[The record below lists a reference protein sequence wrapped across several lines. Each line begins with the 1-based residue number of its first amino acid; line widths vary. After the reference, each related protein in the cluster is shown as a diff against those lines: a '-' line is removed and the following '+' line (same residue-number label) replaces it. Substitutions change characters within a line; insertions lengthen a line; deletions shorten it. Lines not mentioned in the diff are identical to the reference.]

1 MGGKRNY
8 LTNFWTQCPEVA
20 DIPDG
25 VYDIAVEQ
33 ETEEHMEKKAYIT
46 EEEQKKCRKV
56 ADAFAELEDVDIV
69 VIDAGRYGFV
79 KLQYYTPPTGF
90 ENDFTFTDSKEMFED
105 LWEEWLHTQI
115 IVLAREMGAGDID
128 YDNFF
133 KRLPEEKQN
142 ELMGRKQIFAETAGI
157 EI

>member
-1 MGGKRNY
+1 M
-8 LTNFWTQCPEVA
+8 A

-46 EEEQKKCRKV
+46 VEEQKKCRKV

-90 ENDFTFTDSKEMFED
+90 ENDFTFTDSRRLFDD
-105 LWEEWLHTQI
+105 LWEEWLHTQVI
-115 IVLAREMGAGDID
+115 RLAGEMKIDDID
-128 YDNFF
+128 YDAVFG
-133 KRLPEEKQN
+133 KLPEEKQN

>member
-20 DIPDG
+20 DILDG

-69 VIDAGRYGFV
+69 VVDAGRYGFV

-90 ENDFTFTDSKEMFED
+90 ENDFTFTDSREMFED

>member
-1 MGGKRNY
+1 VGGKRNH

-25 VYDIAVEQ
+25 VYDIAMKQ

-90 ENDFTFTDSKEMFED
+90 ENDFTFTDSRRLFDD
-105 LWEEWLHTQI
+105 LWEEWLHTQVI
-115 IVLAREMGAGDID
+115 RLAGEMKIDDID
-128 YDNFF
+128 YDAVFG
-133 KRLPEEKQN
+133 KLPEEKQN

>member
-1 MGGKRNY
+1 M
-8 LTNFWTQCPEVA
+8 A

-90 ENDFTFTDSKEMFED
+90 ENDSTFTDSKEMFED
-105 LWEEWLHTQI
+105 LWEEWLHTQVI
-115 IVLAREMGAGDID
+115 RLAGEMKIDDID
-128 YDNFF
+128 YDAVFG
-133 KRLPEEKQN
+133 KLPEEKQN

-157 EI
+157 ELG

>member
-1 MGGKRNY
+1 M
-8 LTNFWTQCPEVA
+8 A

-25 VYDIAVEQ
+25 VYDIAMKQ

-90 ENDFTFTDSKEMFED
+90 ENDFTFTDSRRLFDD
-105 LWEEWLHTQI
+105 LWEEWLHTQVI
-115 IVLAREMGAGDID
+115 RLAGEMKIDDID
-128 YDNFF
+128 YDAVFG
-133 KRLPEEKQN
+133 KLPEEKQN

>member
-1 MGGKRNY
+1 
-8 LTNFWTQCPEVA
+8 
-20 DIPDG
+20 
-25 VYDIAVEQ
+25 
-33 ETEEHMEKKAYIT
+33 MEKKSCIT
-46 EEEQKKCRKV
+46 LEEQKKCRKV

-69 VIDAGRYGFV
+69 VVDAGRYGFV

-90 ENDFTFTDSKEMFED
+90 ENDSTFTDSREMFED

-115 IVLAREMGAGDID
+115 IVLAREMGVGDID
-128 YDNFF
+128 YNNFF

>member
-1 MGGKRNY
+1 
-8 LTNFWTQCPEVA
+8 
-20 DIPDG
+20 
-25 VYDIAVEQ
+25 
-33 ETEEHMEKKAYIT
+33 MEKKTYIT

-56 ADAFAELEDVDIV
+56 TDAFAELEDVDIV
-69 VIDAGRYGFV
+69 VIDVGRYGFV

-90 ENDFTFTDSKEMFED
+90 GNDFTFTDSRKLFED

-115 IVLAREMGAGDID
+115 IVLAKEMGINDID

-142 ELMGRKQIFAETAGI
+142 ELMSRKKYFAEKAGI
-157 EI
+157 ETV

>member
-1 MGGKRNY
+1 
-8 LTNFWTQCPEVA
+8 
-20 DIPDG
+20 
-25 VYDIAVEQ
+25 
-33 ETEEHMEKKAYIT
+33 MEKKSYIT
-46 EEEQKKCRKV
+46 LEEQKKCRKV

-69 VIDAGRYGFV
+69 VVDAGRYGFV

-105 LWEEWLHTQI
+105 LWEEWLHTQVI
-115 IVLAREMGAGDID
+115 RLAGEMKIDDID
-128 YDNFF
+128 YDAVFG
-133 KRLPEEKQN
+133 KLPEEKQN

>member
-1 MGGKRNY
+1 M
-8 LTNFWTQCPEVA
+8 A
-20 DIPDG
+20 DILDG

-69 VIDAGRYGFV
+69 VVDAGRYGFV

-90 ENDFTFTDSKEMFED
+90 ENDFTFTDSREMFED
-105 LWEEWLHTQI
+105 LWEEWLHTQVI
-115 IVLAREMGAGDID
+115 RLAGEMKIDDID
-128 YDNFF
+128 YDAVFG
-133 KRLPEEKQN
+133 KLPEEKQN

>member
-1 MGGKRNY
+1 MQG
-8 LTNFWTQCPEVA
+8 L
-20 DIPDG
+20 
-25 VYDIAVEQ
+25 
-33 ETEEHMEKKAYIT
+33 MEKKSCIT
-46 EEEQKKCRKV
+46 LEEQKKCRKV

-69 VIDAGRYGFV
+69 VVDAGRYGFV

-90 ENDFTFTDSKEMFED
+90 ENDFTFTDSREMFED

-142 ELMGRKQIFAETAGI
+142 ELKGRKQIFAETAGI
-157 EI
+157 EIG

>member
-1 MGGKRNY
+1 
-8 LTNFWTQCPEVA
+8 
-20 DIPDG
+20 
-25 VYDIAVEQ
+25 
-33 ETEEHMEKKAYIT
+33 MEKKSYIT
-46 EEEQKKCRKV
+46 VEEQKKCRKV

-69 VIDAGRYGFV
+69 VVDAGRYGFV

-90 ENDFTFTDSKEMFED
+90 ENDSTFTDSKEMFED

-142 ELMGRKQIFAETAGI
+142 EQPIPPEPLGRTELALAKRQLLLALADECLHIPAHQVRI
-157 EI
+157 

>member
-1 MGGKRNY
+1 MANI
-8 LTNFWTQCPEVA
+8 LNA
-20 DIPDG
+20 
-25 VYDIAVEQ
+25 VYDIVMAHGM
-33 ETEEHMEKKAYIT
+33 EERMGKKTYIT
-46 EEEQKKCRKV
+46 VEEQKKCRKV

-69 VIDAGRYGFV
+69 VVDVGRYGFV

-90 ENDFTFTDSKEMFED
+90 ENDFTFTDSREMFDD

-115 IVLAREMGAGDID
+115 IALAKEMNIADID
-128 YDNFF
+128 YDDFF

-157 EI
+157 EIG